1 VFVTRTRA
9 EEYRCL
15 AQECLAAA
23 RSTSTEEV
31 RALLTE
37 QAAHWFRLAEQQE
50 RAAGIEGSTPPTP
63 TQDQPAAQQQQQVQ
77 PKDDDK
83 DKNKNKKE

>member
-9 EEYRCL
+9 EDYRRL
-15 AQECLAAA
+15 AQECRAAA
-23 RSTSTEEV
+23 RATSTEEV

-50 RAAGIEGSTPPTP
+50 QEAAGIEGSTPPTP
-63 TQDQPAAQQQQQVQ
+63 TQDQPTAQQQQQIQ
-77 PKDDDK
+77 PNEDDK
-83 DKNKNKKE
+83 KE